1 MNEAQLKAIKV
12 CIEKGDKAKQKEDDF
27 YIAAGQHLKTL
38 QAAHK
43 ERGGTWAE
51 WEALLKGKCGI
62 GKSRASKLVQIAES
76 RKTVEQIRERASE
89 SMRDG
94 RAKQISPQRCG
105 ETEPHPDDDRLHPH
119 PDDRMLVELPD
130 DETDEEANRVFGP
143 HLRVHGQVCQWLPV
157 HGPRPTAWLRQKLGL
172 DDGWRDWPPAEDERG
187 DAV

>member
-62 GKSRASKLVQIAES
+62 GKSRTSKLMQIAEKGNS
-76 RKTVEQIRERASE
+76 EAIERKFSLPFGFQATFYWGPGELLGFVGPGHVAH
-89 SMRDG
+89 
-94 RAKQISPQRCG
+94 PQGACTFSCR
-105 ETEPHPDDDRLHPH
+105 H
-119 PDDRMLVELPD
+119 
-130 DETDEEANRVFGP
+130 
-143 HLRVHGQVCQWLPV
+143 
-157 HGPRPTAWLRQKLGL
+157 
-172 DDGWRDWPPAEDERG
+172 
-187 DAV
+187 